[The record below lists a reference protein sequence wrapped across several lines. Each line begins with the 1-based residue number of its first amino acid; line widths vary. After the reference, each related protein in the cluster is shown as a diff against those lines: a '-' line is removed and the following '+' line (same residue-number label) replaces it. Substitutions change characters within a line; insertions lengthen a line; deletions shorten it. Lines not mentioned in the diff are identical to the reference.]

1 MSNPIQ
7 GNQYFTNVQDA
18 SSLSVQDLN
27 TDTLETSNLTVG
39 NTITLPVLT
48 SNPGTTSGSYRGQLA
63 LFYYSSAW
71 SIQVYTGSAWQ
82 AL

>member
-1 MSNPIQ
+1 MSTPYQ
-7 GNQYFTNVQDA
+7 GNQYFTSVQNS

-27 TDTLETSNLTVG
+27 VDTLETSNLSVG

-48 SNPGTTSGSYRGQLA
+48 SNPGSTSGSYRGQLA
-63 LFYYSSAW
+63 IFYYSSAW
-71 SIQVYTGSAWQ
+71 TIQVYTGSAWQ